1 VEDFIM
7 GVVIVG
13 YMPKV
18 KRPVKE
24 KGFLIGYYSSYEVRL
39 NSKGFF
45 LSNNGVFIK
54 PIGKYILKD
63 KTFKKG

>member
-1 VEDFIM
+1 M
-7 GVVIVG
+7 GALIVG
-13 YMPKV
+13 SIAKL

-24 KGFLIGYYSSYEVRL
+24 KGFLIGYYSTYEVRL

-54 PIGKYILKD
+54 PIGQYILKD
-63 KTFKKG
+63 KTFKKAGF